1 MFIYLGSNQDD
12 YQNIKLCII
21 TMCNMLVLCLL
32 GEKDWPVHWF
42 LEDVC
47 AQLCNYGCG
56 NCVWCVSVPAL
67 VAGGD
72 LPVALRCRL
81 CWLRCN
87 TCGFPLFHRLFF
99 GVFLFHC

>member
-47 AQLCNYGCG
+47 ATMQLWMWQLR
-56 NCVWCVSVPAL
+56 WCVSVPA
-67 VAGGD
+67 ARG
-72 LPVALRCRL
+72 
-81 CWLRCN
+81 WW
-87 TCGFPLFHRLFF
+87 
-99 GVFLFHC
+99 